1 MSRLRTAVAL
11 LFHVLLLHASVLGG
25 GMACAPV
32 WSGMIAATPEAAATH
47 ATTHAAHAS
56 HGAPTHAGHTGQAHQ
71 VDADQ
76 VDADQAGADGRHPS
90 SSDRAPTH
98 CATAAGCA
106 VAALATPS
114 ATDDALRLV
123 RSAAEVGR
131 VSLPPSIRPAPET
144 PPPRA

>member
-1 MSRLRTAVAL
+1 MHYLSLMSRLRTAVAL

-32 WSGMIAATPEAAATH
+32 WNGMVAAAPQ
-47 ATTHAAHAS
+47 ASAAHAS
-56 HGAPTHAGHTGQAHQ
+56 HGAPEHAEHLGHVGAS
-71 VDADQ
+71 ADDE
-76 VDADQAGADGRHPS
+76 VGADGRHAPPA
-90 SSDRAPTH
+90 DRAPTH
-98 CATAAGCA
+98 CAAAAGCA

-114 ATDDALRLV
+114 STDDALRVV
-123 RSAAEVGR
+123 RSLAEVGR